1 MSNLA
6 ADTRRL
12 RTIKKKG
19 FPWYVLESLLFENG
33 YQAVVLH
40 RIASFFKR
48 HGIPVLGPLTA
59 RFNLVLTGVDIAP
72 GAQIGP
78 GLMISHGVGIVIGN
92 ATRIGSGALLMHQVT
107 LGAPTT
113 DRIAQMPTV
122 GDNVV
127 IGAGAK
133 LIGGITVGDDV
144 LIGVNAVVTEDVGS
158 GSRVLSA
165 AGVEIRPPRRPD
177 SRTPEA
183 ESPEVEGGEAET
195 AEPMPEI
202 SSAS

>member
-1 MSNLA
+1 MSSLA
-6 ADTRRL
+6 EDTRRL
-12 RTIKKKG
+12 RTIKRKG

-40 RIASFFKR
+40 RVASFFKR
-48 HGIPVLGPLTA
+48 NGIPVLGPLTA
-59 RFNLVLTGVDIAP
+59 RLSLFLTGVDIAP

-113 DRIAQMPTV
+113 ERIAQMPIV
-122 GDNVV
+122 GDNIV

-144 LIGVNAVVTEDVGS
+144 LVGVNAVITEDIAS
-158 GSRVLSA
+158 GSRVTSG
-165 AGVEIRPPRRPD
+165 AGIQV
-177 SRTPEA
+177 RTTPKSDA
-183 ESPEVEGGEAET
+183 V
-195 AEPMPEI
+195 EI
-202 SSAS
+202 SSLP

>member
-1 MSNLA
+1 MSNIA

-12 RTIKKKG
+12 RTIKKKS

-48 HGIPVLGPLTA
+48 NRIPVLGPLTA
-59 RFNLVLTGVDIAP
+59 RFNLFLTGVDIAP
-72 GAQIGP
+72 GARIGP
-78 GLMISHGVGIVIGN
+78 GLMISHGVGIVVGN

-122 GDNVV
+122 GDDVV

-133 LIGGITVGDDV
+133 LIGGITVGDGV
-144 LIGVNAVVTEDVGS
+144 LIGVNAVVTEDVES
-158 GSRVLSA
+158 GSRVISA
-165 AGVEIRPPRRPD
+165 AGVEIRPPR
-177 SRTPEA
+177 TTAETEA
-183 ESPEVEGGEAET
+183 EDASA
-195 AEPMPEI
+195 MPEI
-202 SSAS
+202 SGLS